1 MARAILLLA
10 GLSILL
16 LVCGC
21 ARSPSSA
28 PPVTAEKELLFD
40 ITVAGNYNNN
50 YYYFIALD
58 ADGDPLTG
66 PLPVVAGPYWGNG
79 WGTGS
84 FGFYAEQLGGFMT
97 VYDTQTLVDIETDA
111 DWLLSIAGDPDRQAA
126 GFYLL
131 DIQSINYGAVTVTS
145 PDGLIASASNAKLQS
160 AGTLAFTSDAAGNIV
175 AGTVSFTP
183 AALGGRPLT
192 SAEQA
197 VISAANAGGPLTAS
211 TFSGLG
217 ITLALGAGPYA
228 GGAQSLAVAATTGA
242 VRVRLQFPS
251 LAYTQET
258 TGTVYANSSTPTATP
273 PVPGVTLTTGDLAT
287 GQTAT
292 LRAQYGPQGQNPRQP
307 VDFTSPIGSNHL
319 RFSVQLSDLAP
330 LAERVELNLIFTDVT
345 PLDPGFVGQRFVD
358 ALGPNGND
366 FVSLDVTRNYV
377 YYNTDADVPEQAGD
391 CGEAD
396 LDIVDWT
403 IEVLVRE

>member
-1 MARAILLLA
+1 M
-10 GLSILL
+10 
-16 LVCGC
+16 
-21 ARSPSSA
+21 
-28 PPVTAEKELLFD
+28 TAEKELIFD
-40 ITVAGNYNNN
+40 ITVAENYSNNC
-50 YYYFIALD
+50 YYFVAID

-66 PLPVVAGPYWGNG
+66 PLPVVSGPYWGNG

-111 DWLLSIAGDPDRQAA
+111 DWLLSISGNPDRQAS

-131 DIQSINYGAVTVTS
+131 DIQNINFGAVTVTS
-145 PDGLIASASNAKLQS
+145 PDGLIVSATNSSLQS
-160 AGTLAFTSDAAGNIV
+160 AGTLAFTTDAAGNIV

-192 SAEQA
+192 GAEQA
-197 VISAANAGGPLTAS
+197 VVTAANAGGPLAS
-211 TFSGLG
+211 GTFSGLG
-217 ITLALGAGPYA
+217 ITLTLGAGPFA
-228 GGAQSLAVAATTGA
+228 GGAQSLVIAPTTGD

-258 TGTVYANSSTPTATP
+258 AGTVYSNSSTATATP
-273 PVPGVTLTTGDLAT
+273 PMPGVTLTTGDLAT

-292 LRAQYGPQGQNPRQP
+292 LRAQYAPQGQNPRQP
-307 VDFTSPIGSNHL
+307 LDFTSPIGSNHL
-319 RFSVQLSDLAP
+319 RFSLQLSDLAP
-330 LAERVELNLIFTDVT
+330 LAERVEVNLIFTDVT
-345 PLDPGFVGQRFVD
+345 PLDPGFVGQRYFD

-366 FVSLDVTRNYV
+366 FVSLDVTRNYI
-377 YYNTDADVPEQAGD
+377 YYNSDADVPEQAGD
-391 CGEAD
+391 CGEAA
-396 LDIVDWT
+396 LDIVDWS